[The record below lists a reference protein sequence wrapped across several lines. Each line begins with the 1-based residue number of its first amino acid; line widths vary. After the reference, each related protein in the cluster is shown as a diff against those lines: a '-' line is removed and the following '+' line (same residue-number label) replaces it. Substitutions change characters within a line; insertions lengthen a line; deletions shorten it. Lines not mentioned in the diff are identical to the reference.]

1 MTKQSVY
8 YLTEIRPED
17 FTGDGDGAAMP
28 LNQNRFK
35 VSSACASDD
44 ASTADVQAQIRAL
57 GSKQDQHKAI
67 FGLVHLVKVAQSGP
81 PFTKSFDEKALHE
94 THSFHSA
101 VSGQKEKIWRYRR
114 GDIRILFYYADDK
127 IVLLCGTL
135 SKRKDK
141 LSNAEVQAAEQAVD
155 CYLSASQQGLVAW
168 VTPPT
173 KK

>member
-1 MTKQSVY
+1 MTKQPVY

-17 FTGDGDGAAMP
+17 FTGDGDGAATP
-28 LNQNRFK
+28 LNPNRFK
-35 VSSACASDD
+35 VSSACALND
-44 ASTADVQAQIRAL
+44 AKTAEVLAQIQAL
-57 GSKQDQHKAI
+57 GSTQDRKKAAL
-67 FGLVHLVKVAQSGP
+67 GLGYLVKVAQSGP

-155 CYLSASQQGLVAW
+155 RYLRAHQQGRVTW